1 MKCRLFSILAV
12 VCLFLGGVYFW
23 KIKNTGLYKYGDRG
37 GGVDLSGDD
46 ASLVTVG
53 KESITREDLEWEY
66 KFYSDTLEKEKSF
79 SNLGETSSMELYL
92 NPLREKLITNLIER
106 KLLFTF
112 IRYHTDF
119 DLENGER
126 YETCSRDWAQVIASN
141 PSFEKNSDDQKRLK
155 TRLCEW
161 SIVRQFMDE
170 KVFSEIQISEDEIKE
185 YFEKN
190 KTDFVHD
197 KRVVIRQIVLPS
209 EVEARRVRSKVNSR
223 NFALY
228 AKSYSITPEAKDG
241 GVLGPFTKGEMP
253 RFFDVAFDMRV
264 GEIRGVLK
272 STYGFHVIKLE
283 KKLPKKEPVY
293 SKTRSHIEKLI
304 TRNKREREYQKCLK
318 MALNTVSIDSSSQF

>member
-1 MKCRLFSILAV
+1 MMGRLFSVSAV
-12 VCLFLGGVYFW
+12 ACLFLGGLYFW
-23 KIKNTGLYKYGDRG
+23 KIKNTGLYKYGERG
-37 GGVDLSGDD
+37 VEVKLSGDD

-66 KFYSDTLEKEKSF
+66 RFYSDTLEKEKSF
-79 SNLGETSSMELYL
+79 SNLGETASMELYL

-106 KLLFTF
+106 KLLYSF

-119 DLENGER
+119 DLENEDR
-126 YETCSRDWAQVIASN
+126 YENCTRDWTQLIESN
-141 PSFEKNSDDQKRLK
+141 TSFEKNQGSKERLK

-161 SIVRQFMDE
+161 SIVKQFMNERIFSRIQTSE
-170 KVFSEIQISEDEIKE
+170 KEIED
-185 YFEKN
+185 YFKKN
-190 KTDFVHD
+190 KTDFIHD
-197 KRVVIRQIVLPS
+197 KRVVIRQIVLAS
-209 EVEARRVRSKVNSR
+209 EVEARKVRSKVNSR

-228 AKSYSITPEAKDG
+228 AKSHSITPEAKDG
-241 GVLGPFTKGEMP
+241 GLLGPFTKGAMP

-283 KKLPKKEPVY
+283 KKLPKKDPVY
-293 SKTRSHIEKLI
+293 SKTRSRIEKII
-304 TRNKREREYQKCLK
+304 TQNKREQEYQKCLK